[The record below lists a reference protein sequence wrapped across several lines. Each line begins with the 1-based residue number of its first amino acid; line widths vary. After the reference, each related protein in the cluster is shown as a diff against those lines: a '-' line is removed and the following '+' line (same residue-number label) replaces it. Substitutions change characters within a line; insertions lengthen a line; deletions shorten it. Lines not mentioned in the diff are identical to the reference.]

1 MLSSLSVTSASLSL
15 STHHQ
20 ILGKKIRKKYY
31 VVESVRHTS
40 ANLSLSITPSDSGEK
55 DSEKILCCS
64 SPRHYVVESVRHTS
78 AKLSLSITPSDPGEK
93 DSDIKFCC
101 WVCPS
106 HLGQVE
112 SVHHT
117 VSSGE
122 KDSDKKLCC

>member
-78 AKLSLSITPSDPGEK
+78 AKLSLSITPS
-93 DSDIKFCC
+93 
-101 WVCPS
+101 V
-106 HLGQVE
+106 LGKKIRKKNFVVE
-112 SVHHT
+112 SVRHLGIMLLSLSVT
-117 VSSGE
+117 PQPI
-122 KDSDKKLCC
+122 